1 MKMTIRIF
9 RQYTL
14 VLVLGSMLGLLF
26 HLGLIGLDSMLLEK
40 PVYLEREENFW
51 QSAFSFPFLPMLIL
65 EVFLS
70 TITIFLWIKMKNAIH
85 RAHELDLKRKNY
97 EASVKAFQKIMALMG
112 EHIAFNNNQI
122 LKKIEYRKKQGQQTS
137 ETIEN
142 AGRNISRI
150 LKVLSE
156 VSFIEPYLPSQQNRE
171 LDLLKELERRMNGM
185 NELHNARV
193 EAPKQMEDT
202 H

>member
-65 EVFLS
+65 EVFFS

-156 VSFIEPYLPSQQNRE
+156 VSFIEPYLPRQQNRE

-185 NELHNARV
+185 NELHIARV
-193 EAPKQMEDT
+193 EAPEQMEDT
-202 H
+202 P

>member
-65 EVFLS
+65 EVFFS

-137 ETIEN
+137 GVIEN
-142 AGRNISRI
+142 ASMNISSI

-171 LDLLKELERRMNGM
+171 LDLVKELERRMNGM
-185 NELHNARV
+185 NELHNGRV
-193 EAPKQMEDT
+193 EAPEQMEDT
-202 H
+202 Q

>member
-65 EVFLS
+65 EVFFS

-156 VSFIEPYLPSQQNRE
+156 VSFIEPYLPRQQNRE
-171 LDLLKELERRMNGM
+171 PDLLKELERRMNGM

-193 EAPKQMEDT
+193 ETPEQMEDT

>member
-26 HLGLIGLDSMLLEK
+26 HLGLIGLDSMVLEK
-40 PVYLEREENFW
+40 PVYLDREENFW

-65 EVFLS
+65 EVFFS

-137 ETIEN
+137 GVIEN
-142 AGRNISRI
+142 ASMNISSI

-185 NELHNARV
+185 NELHIARV
-193 EAPKQMEDT
+193 EAPEQMEDT

>member
-65 EVFLS
+65 EVFFS

-185 NELHNARV
+185 NELHIARV
-193 EAPKQMEDT
+193 EAPEQMEDT
-202 H
+202 P

>member
-65 EVFLS
+65 EVFFS

-156 VSFIEPYLPSQQNRE
+156 VSFIEPYLPRQQNRE

-193 EAPKQMEDT
+193 
-202 H
+202 

>member
-65 EVFLS
+65 EVFFS

-193 EAPKQMEDT
+193 
-202 H
+202 

>member
-65 EVFLS
+65 EVFFS

-137 ETIEN
+137 GVIEN
-142 AGRNISRI
+142 ASMNISSI

-185 NELHNARV
+185 NELQNARV
-193 EAPKQMEDT
+193 EAPEQMEDT

>member
-14 VLVLGSMLGLLF
+14 VLVVGSMLGLLF

-40 PVYLEREENFW
+40 PVHLDPKENFW

-65 EVFLS
+65 EVFFS
-70 TITIFLWIKMKNAIH
+70 TIIIFLWITMKNAIH

-97 EASVKAFQKIMALMG
+97 EASVKTVQKIMALMG

-137 ETIEN
+137 EAIEN
-142 AGRNISRI
+142 ASRNISWI
-150 LKVLSE
+150 MKVLSE

-171 LDLLKELERRMNGM
+171 LDLLKELKRRMNEM

-193 EAPKQMEDT
+193 EAPEYMEDT

>member
-51 QSAFSFPFLPMLIL
+51 QSAFSFHFLPMLIL
-65 EVFLS
+65 ELFLS

-85 RAHELDLKRKNY
+85 RAHEMDLKRKNY

-193 EAPKQMEDT
+193 
-202 H
+202 